1 MPLKNIKKLNDFLET
16 KKLNDFLETKN
27 LDALKRLAVPVIRVQ
42 NSSLSFKSAMMISAH
57 NLKHLNKIPTLNAQ
71 CLMLNLEDGVSAQQ
85 KPYALV
91 LCALALAS
99 NPVCDK
105 KLVVR
110 VNALDEGG
118 ADDILYLNPFMP
130 DAIRIPKIRS
140 CDDVKRALELIDEN
154 IEVHLSIET
163 KEAWLALGTLAIH
176 PRIKAYYLGVLD
188 LFADLGLSQSL
199 LTPNNPTVH
208 TLLSH
213 FLLTTRA
220 CGVKPVSF
228 VYQDYK
234 NEQGLHDW
242 LELEKT
248 MGFDAKG
255 CIAPAQVELIHKFFG
270 HSEIEIKRALAIVKL
285 FDEHHAQGF
294 SGFVDEQYGFIDE
307 PVYKGALAV
316 LNSLV

>member
-1 MPLKNIKKLNDFLET
+1 
-16 KKLNDFLETKN
+16 
-27 LDALKRLAVPVIRVQ
+27 
-42 NSSLSFKSAMMISAH
+42 MMVSTH
-57 NLKHLNKIPTLNAQ
+57 NLHHLLKIPTLTAE
-71 CLMLNLEDGVSAQQ
+71 CLILNLEDGVSPEL

-99 NPVCDK
+99 NPVSDK

-118 ADDILYLNPFMP
+118 TEEIMYLNAFMP

-140 CDDVKRALELIDEN
+140 IENVKRALELIDEG

-163 KEAWLALGTLAIH
+163 KEAWLRLGELAIT

-199 LTPNNPTVH
+199 LTPDNPTAH
-208 TLLSH
+208 YLLSH
-213 FLLTTRA
+213 FLITARA

-228 VYQDYK
+228 VYQEHK
-234 NEQGLHDW
+234 NSDGLRHW

-248 MGFDAKG
+248 IGFDAKG
-255 CIAPAQVELIHKFFG
+255 CISPSQVELIDEIFG
-270 HSEIEIKRALAIVKL
+270 HSEAEIERMQEIIRL
-285 FDEHHAQGF
+285 FEEHVYRGIT
-294 SGFVDEQYGFIDE
+294 GFVDEQYGFIDE
-307 PVYKGALAV
+307 PIYKGALAV
-316 LNSLV
+316 INCL